1 MHKPTVAVN
10 VNSKPTPASEP
21 DWQHL
26 FKPLS
31 LILCLVTFVEFV
43 VFGAW
48 FSTLGLV
55 LHQNNLAPIIGEAY
69 FISAIAAI
77 LSPVLLGAVC
87 DRFIAP
93 KWVLCGIHIIGA
105 VIMFS
110 LPAAVH
116 AGEANLVI
124 LLVFAYMLAFQ
135 PTLALINSITL
146 KLLGDKQSFFPYIR
160 MFGPLGWV
168 FVGQIIGAMGL
179 SASTDTFVIAAVS
192 GIAMALFVLMLPYTP
207 PPAANE
213 PFSWSRSLGL
223 GALQLFKNKRFAV
236 LMICILLTS
245 IMLGF
250 YNTFSSPYLGALGI
264 ENVAGV
270 LSFGQLTEVIF
281 ICVIPLALA
290 RFGVKRALLFG
301 ILMWIVRFA
310 LFVVAGYE
318 QSWAAIGGV
327 ILHGLC
333 NDFVIVIAA
342 MFIAR
347 LAPPELAAQAQGLLI
362 LMISGFGAALG
373 SLSSG
378 AIYKVTVQVG
388 ESTSDWTLLWSVPIA
403 LACIAAFIW
412 GFFFEDT
419 NDFKS
424 ES

>member
-1 MHKPTVAVN
+1 MIKQKVEADSSL
-10 VNSKPTPASEP
+10 NSSPDTPE
-21 DWQHL
+21 WQHL
-26 FKPLS
+26 LRPLS
-31 LILCLVTFVEFV
+31 LILCLVTFAEFV

-55 LHQNNLAPIIGEAY
+55 LHQHNLAAIIGDAY
-69 FISAIAAI
+69 FISAVAAL

-93 KWVLCGIHIIGA
+93 KWVLSGIHIVGA

-116 AGEANLVI
+116 AGSENTVLI
-124 LLVFAYMLAFQ
+124 MVFLYMLAFQ

-146 KLLGDKQSFFPYIR
+146 KLLGNKQSFFPYIR

-168 FVGQIIGAMGL
+168 FVGQVIGAMGL

-192 GIAMALFVLMLPYTP
+192 GIAMALFVLLLPYTP
-207 PPAANE
+207 PPAAKE

-223 GALQLFKNKRFAV
+223 GALQLFKNPRFTV

-264 ENVAGV
+264 TNVAGV

-281 ICVIPLALA
+281 ICIIPWALA

-301 ILMWIVRFA
+301 ILMWIVRFV
-310 LFVVAGYE
+310 LFVSASFE
-318 QSWAAIGGV
+318 QPWAAIGGV

-362 LMISGFGAALG
+362 LMISGVGAAIG
-373 SLSSG
+373 SITSG
-378 AIYKVTVQVG
+378 AIYQVTVQVG
-388 ESTSDWTLLWSVPIA
+388 EQTTDWIMLWSVPIV
-403 LACIAAFIW
+403 LACAAAFIW
-412 GFFFEDT
+412 GIFFKDT
-419 NDFKS
+419 QDFKAVH
-424 ES
+424 